1 MLLRRLGPQSLAGSG
16 YVCPRCTPRAALRQ
30 QRALHAS
37 RRVRSEQK
45 PGVLALLEERGYI
58 NQIAGDRTTL
68 ARLLQHKPLG
78 FYAGIDPTAPSL
90 HLGHLL
96 PLMVLFWL
104 YHHGHHVVSLVG
116 GATARVGDPSGRL
129 TARAKTGGDVQ
140 EGHCRA
146 MRAQVGRL
154 WGNAEVYGRRHGFGE
169 EGRGRREVLDNA
181 AWLDGLGVLDF
192 LQTMGSGMRVGAML
206 GRETVRNKLEK
217 GDGMSFAEFTYPLL
231 QAWDWWHLYRRHGV
245 QVQIGGSD
253 QYGNIVA
260 GMDAV
265 KHIASQQ
272 TSTPDRDAGQREA
285 WLDGKGRVREECAPM
300 GITVPLLTTAGGE
313 KFGKSAGNAVWLDA
327 TLTSAFDL
335 YGFLLRSPDADTER
349 YLNLLTFVPRH
360 QITALMAAHPADPGK
375 RTAQHLL
382 ASEVLE
388 LVHGRDVAVRTR
400 AEHEALR
407 RPRLAS
413 LTSRAAAVASGMDG
427 AGEAPGQQQGKTVLP
442 VSLVRGT
449 PISRI
454 LYHAGI
460 VKTKSEGAR
469 LVAKGGVYV
478 ASLPSPSASASAA
491 TAPPVTVPADD
502 AGSASA
508 PTTSTTIITTLE
520 EGDSGGLKF
529 TQVQDP
535 GMDVRRYVVEG
546 VLVLRT
552 GKWRVRVVEVVADAE
567 FDGQGLEAVGW
578 GEWKVAAAAATTGAA
593 AAAAGGRE
601 EG

>member
-154 WGNAEVYGRRHGFGE
+154 WGNAEVYGGRHGFGE

-181 AWLDGLGVLDF
+181 AWLDRLGVLDF

-231 QAWDWWHLYRRHGV
+231 QAWDWWHLYSHHGV

-272 TSTPDRDAGQREA
+272 TSTREGDSGQTEA
-285 WLDGKGRVREECAPM
+285 WLDEKGRVREECAPM

-327 TLTSAFDL
+327 SMTSAFDL
-335 YGFLLRSPDADTER
+335 YGFLLRSPDADTGR
-349 YLNLLTFVPRH
+349 YLNLLTFVSGR
-360 QITALMAAHPADPGK
+360 QITAVMAAHAADPGK

-407 RPRLAS
+407 RPKLAI
-413 LTSRAAAVASGMDG
+413 LTSRAAAAAAPDREG
-427 AGEAPGQQQGKTVLP
+427 AGEAGQQRTVLP
-442 VSLVRGT
+442 MSVVRGT

-469 LVAKGGVYV
+469 LVAKGGVYL
-478 ASLPSPSASASAA
+478 AFSPAASASAS

-508 PTTSTTIITTLE
+508 PTTSTTTTTTLEE
-520 EGDSGGLKF
+520 EGDSGGLEF

-535 GMDVRRYVVEG
+535 GMDVQRYVVEG
-546 VLVLRT
+546 VLVLRI
-552 GKWRVRVVEVVADAE
+552 GKWRVRVLEVLGDAE

-578 GEWKVAAAAATTGAA
+578 GEWKAA
-593 AAAAGGRE
+593 AAAAGAGAGGGGGRE